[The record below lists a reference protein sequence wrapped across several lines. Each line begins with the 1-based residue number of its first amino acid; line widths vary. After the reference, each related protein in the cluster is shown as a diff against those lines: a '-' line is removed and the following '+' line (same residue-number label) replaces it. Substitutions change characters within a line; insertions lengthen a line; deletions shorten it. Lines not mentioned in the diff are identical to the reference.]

1 MAAQAEN
8 CFCYSCGE
16 YLEDSDRF
24 CVKCCCKRK
33 LLDASNSGTRKSK
46 SLNEY
51 VKEKGN
57 ERGGFFKAKFK
68 LGKNNNKDLNKVESL
83 QTYDPKF

>member
-1 MAAQAEN
+1 MD
-8 CFCYSCGE
+8 
-16 YLEDSDRF
+16 DSI
-24 CVKCCCKRK
+24 
-33 LLDASNSGTRKSK
+33 SGTRKSK

-68 LGKNNNKDLNKVESL
+68 LSKNNNKDLGKVESL